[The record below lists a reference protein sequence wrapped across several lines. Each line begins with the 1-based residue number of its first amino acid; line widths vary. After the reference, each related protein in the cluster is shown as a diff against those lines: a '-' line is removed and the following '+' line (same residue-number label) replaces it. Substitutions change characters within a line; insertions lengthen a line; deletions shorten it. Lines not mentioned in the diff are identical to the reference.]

1 MPYQMTQQELDQQFE
16 EFLKESISDDSDDL
30 GSSSKRSSILDNLG
44 KVPKKQPGK
53 KSQRSVPWWQELEDS
68 DEAPGKALKR
78 TFRKS
83 LRKSQTIQEV
93 EDETKEQCILD
104 EPKGEAVILS
114 SLEPEDSLLLYGSAR
129 SATALGMQTLNE
141 KEEEN
146 ARILDS
152 YDSEAKPVTE
162 DSRLIK
168 DQESF
173 SPSLVSPQRE
183 KDVSLTEQ
191 SQSPDEEREFGS
203 VKDTAVSLHD
213 SLNFTDEA
221 PSPEKAK
228 YPYSG
233 TAQAAD
239 PGTTGMSYGQSG
251 ASDMEALQEVYRQIT
266 HSVDECE
273 EQESEDCRSSASFS
287 SSEIVKR
294 TTQHVSTTESDL
306 PTAEELMH
314 TIAPESGIR
323 FDSGLEALSE
333 AAVEKEVERLD
344 SESHTTRAKAK
355 HSPVSLREADNG
367 NPAALDAHQ
376 TFSLCSLSSITE
388 EVKRLMQEQDNVSE
402 VPRVVSVARGKKT
415 QSPGRCTTTAPLSSA
430 PGKASVPFVRAKHAD
445 QKPLPK
451 ASTTSRNSNLA
462 KPPSPLTQRKSQK
475 QTSNRMSSL
484 SQTYV
489 KDPDCGLNVSSKPV
503 ASKHLAGFLQQRM
516 AADGLNTG
524 SPDQSDSNTQQAKQ
538 SKRVDENDGAAARGH
553 DPQLEYSS
561 LAPLAHTEREFLL
574 RENQLLEQHSKKI
587 SGLKQKNYVL
597 LSKLRSAEEEIK
609 KQKWSFGED
618 SDPEKDKKLKL
629 IRKEMKEQ
637 ETIIQGYHLEN
648 EKLYLQIKT
657 LEAQRKQNEEAMF
670 AENQRLLSEL
680 AITKEQLNK
689 SYNQKTWGNNIGSD
703 IYGHSITEL
712 SAKLQAAQR
721 TESQLQEEN
730 HRLQQ
735 EKQALQVDLQLM
747 KREHDLAKAQVIS
760 TSGDQ
765 RFELKLLEERHKEEV
780 AVLKKRLQWYAEN
793 QELLDKDAARL
804 RSANAEIQRLTEQ
817 VEKLR
822 LEVAKQANQQQKKVK
837 ERVAEAKRIQ
847 DLERQVKEME
857 GILRRRHPNSLPA
870 LMLVAAAAGGEKG
883 GESHPCAAPQPLHS
897 TTLLEKRIH
906 RLEAEL
912 EDRDEEA
919 KRSLRAMEQNFHRI
933 KLQYEQQISDLE
945 QRLAKQS
952 LGCHKC
958 LLNKS
963 EIQSVTQFHVVQ
975 ELEQLKE
982 LHQNEVSTL
991 KAEVATLK
999 EQLLEFH
1006 SLAEP
1011 KNVSRHQKQ
1020 TEAAHIG
1027 RIERMNQDL
1036 LTKTRTIQEL
1046 KRTVGRLQ
1054 KERKSMLISPKVK
1067 TSSTTPKQAGKYP
1080 SFALPEIFPP
1090 TQDEKD
1096 YEPGIFS
1103 GSHISEVQQENE
1115 RLRAKQEQL
1124 EQQWLEERVSLQTA
1138 ATQAHAELQRAQEQN
1153 LEQMALLKTKH
1164 QREIER
1170 LVAGH
1175 ALEHSSSNVAQLT
1188 NQVKSQEVMML
1199 HLREQVKEL
1208 QRTKKTLA
1216 VSKLREETLQ
1226 NQLTK
1231 LLEELK
1237 QAKAAH
1243 SPELRHFA
1251 SLENKIRTMELRYN
1265 QHEQELQQ
1273 MIAQTR
1279 LVVEQEQH
1287 AEVTRWQRLAQGKSS
1302 ELEAFRQELDAIL
1315 DVLRELQKQG
1325 VVIPATQHFSAVGCI
1340 FQPLTS

>member
-53 KSQRSVPWWQELEDS
+53 KSQMSVPWWQELEDS
-68 DEAPGKALKR
+68 DETPGKALKR

-93 EDETKEQCILD
+93 EDETKEQCFHD

-114 SLEPEDSLLLYGSAR
+114 SLEPEDSLVLYGSV
-129 SATALGMQTLNE
+129 GMQTLNE

-152 YDSEAKPVTE
+152 YDSGAKPVTE

-173 SPSLVSPQRE
+173 SPSLVSPQRG

-191 SQSPDEEREFGS
+191 SQSPDEERELGS
-203 VKDTAVSLHD
+203 VKDTAASPAYSDDFQDDTSDTEPEKKKPERCGMLAKVSLHD

-221 PSPEKAK
+221 PSPALQPEKTK

-239 PGTTGMSYGQSG
+239 PGTTGMSHGQSG

-294 TTQHVSTTESDL
+294 TTQHASTTESDL

-314 TIAPESGIR
+314 TIGPESGTR
-323 FDSGLEALSE
+323 FGSGLEALR
-333 AAVEKEVERLD
+333 V
-344 SESHTTRAKAK
+344 
-355 HSPVSLREADNG
+355 ADNG
-367 NPAALDAHQ
+367 NLAALDAHQ

-402 VPRVVSVARGKKT
+402 VPRVASVARGKKT

-475 QTSNRMSSL
+475 QTFNRMSSL

-489 KDPDCGLNVSSKPV
+489 KDPGLNVSSKPV
-503 ASKHLAGFLQQRM
+503 ASKHSAGFLQQRM

-561 LAPLAHTEREFLL
+561 LAPLAQTEREFLL
-574 RENQLLEQHSKKI
+574 REKQLLEQHSKKI

-597 LSKLRSAEEEIK
+597 LSKLRSAEEAIK

-648 EKLYLQIKT
+648 EKLYLQMKT

-689 SYNQKTWGNNIGSD
+689 SNNQKTWGNNIGSD

-747 KREHDLAKAQVIS
+747 KREQDLAKAQVIW
-760 TSGDQ
+760 TSDDQ

-793 QELLDKDAARL
+793 QEMLDKDAARL

-822 LEVAKQANQQQKKVK
+822 IEVAKQANQQQKKVK

-945 QRLAKQS
+945 QRLAEQS

-958 LLNKS
+958 SLNKS
-963 EIQSVTQFHVVQ
+963 EIQSETQFHVVQ

-1036 LTKTRTIQEL
+1036 ITKSRTIQEL

-1067 TSSTTPKQAGKYP
+1067 PSSTTPKQAGKYP

-1115 RLRAKQEQL
+1115 RLRARQEQL

-1138 ATQAHAELQRAQEQN
+1138 ATHAHAELQRAQEQN

-1208 QRTKKTLA
+1208 QRTKKALDL
-1216 VSKLREETLQ
+1216 SKLREETLQ

-1279 LVVEQEQH
+1279 FMVEQEQH